1 MLIHAHPSKT
11 ACRRR
16 ARGARAG
23 WARGLLAAVL
33 AAACSVAAAATSPP
47 AAAPARVPKPAHA
60 SAARAAP
67 GTNTSPAPKP
77 EPLLPLTPARILSH
91 VRRTISW
98 YRELGVVG
106 QLRLPG
112 VDSAARGQLEQQG
125 LTAVRLALRFG
136 FAAADMLTRAP
147 PGAPGGAQ
155 AQPPSGSTP
164 IATQL
169 DRAASSLAGRRAT
182 LVSEI
187 AALDADLRRVR
198 VRQARL
204 ALLSRRAD
212 LTAALALIDQIQS
225 NIDRMRSFQ
234 ENAIAGAH
242 RPPGLQGK
250 LSDLESSLPELKSSG
265 PTPSGAPHPAV
276 DGAAAGAPP
285 AALPGFRPGS
295 AGIAALIGQWFA
307 LHESGAQLGAA
318 LADTRNLETEV
329 QALRTGVLGRVRGR
343 IGGVLA
349 AIGSAPATAL
359 AGQRTRIEAA
369 TGELKEL
376 STVLVPLGDEAL
388 TLASAH
394 GVLDGWSAAVSS
406 EQSTVESYLGLR
418 VGFVLAL
425 IAAVLVVSEIWR
437 RATFRYLQDARRRRP
452 FLVLRRMVIGI
463 ALTLIII
470 FGLVS
475 QVGSVATYAGFVT
488 AGLAIALQ
496 NVVLAVVA
504 YFFLIGRYGVRVGD
518 RITISNVTG
527 RVVDISLLRL
537 YLLELSG
544 PELHATGRMVVL
556 SNAVLFQPSALFKQI
571 PGADYFWHSVTLTIL
586 ATADADE
593 AHGRLE
599 AAAREV
605 YATYRSTIDKQHA
618 QTHRFIEFETTAP
631 EPEVRMRLTDNGLEC
646 EVRYPVVSPEKSARI
661 DQRMLAALRAALER
675 DQQFQLVASGGVTLK
690 SDL

>member
-1 MLIHAHPSKT
+1 MLIYASSSKSHA
-11 ACRRR
+11 RR
-16 ARGARAG
+16 ARGARA
-23 WARGLLAAVL
+23 ARALGLLVAAL
-33 AAACSVAAAATSPP
+33 AAAVPVAASAASPP
-47 AAAPARVPKPAHA
+47 AAAPTSTALAT
-60 SAARAAP
+60 P
-67 GTNTSPAPKP
+67 GTQGPPAATSA
-77 EPLLPLTPARILSH
+77 PLLPLTPARILAH

-98 YRELGVVG
+98 YRELGAVG

-112 VDSAARGQLEQQG
+112 VDTEARQQLEQQG

-136 FAAADMLTRAP
+136 FAAAAVLTRAP
-147 PGAPGGAQ
+147 PATPGGA
-155 AQPPSGSTP
+155 AAPTPTGSPT

-169 DRAASSLAGRRAT
+169 AQAATSLAARRAT

-212 LTAALALIDQIQS
+212 LAAALALIDQIQS
-225 NIDRMRSFQ
+225 NIGRMRSFQ
-234 ENAIAGAH
+234 ASAIAGAH
-242 RPPGLQGK
+242 RPPGLQGQ
-250 LSDLESSLPELKSSG
+250 LVDLENSLPELKSSG
-265 PTPSGAPHPAV
+265 PTPTGTPRAAAS
-276 DGAAAGAPP
+276 GAAAGARPTAP
-285 AALPGFRPGS
+285 AGFRPAS

-307 LHESGAQLGAA
+307 LHESGGQLAAA
-318 LADTRNLETEV
+318 LAKTNSLEIEV
-329 QALRTGVLGRVRGR
+329 QDLRTEVLGRVRKR

-349 AIGSAPATAL
+349 AIGSASATAL

-394 GVLDGWSAAVSS
+394 GVLAGWSAAVSS

-452 FLVLRRMVIGI
+452 FLVLRRMVIGL
-463 ALTLIII
+463 ALTLIVI

-518 RITISNVTG
+518 RITIASVTG

-544 PELHATGRMVVL
+544 PEMRPTGRMVVL

-571 PGADYFWHSVTLTIL
+571 PGADYFWHSVTLTIP

-593 AHGRLE
+593 AHRRLQ

-646 EVRYPVVSPEKSARI
+646 EVRYPVLSPEKSARI
-661 DQRMLAALRAALER
+661 DQQMLAALRAALER